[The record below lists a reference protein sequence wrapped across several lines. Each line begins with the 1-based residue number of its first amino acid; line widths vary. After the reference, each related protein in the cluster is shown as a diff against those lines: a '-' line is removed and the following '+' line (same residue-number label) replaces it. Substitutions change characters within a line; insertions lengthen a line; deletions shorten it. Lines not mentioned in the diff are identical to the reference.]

1 MPRYRFSWDNLPP
14 GLLRQLG
21 SDLRLR
27 PPVDQA
33 LRERYGARPEQ
44 DFVRDAWPSLIK
56 AWLETDDE
64 SRELVVDE
72 LQARGLGKA
81 RAPAV
86 SAASQ
91 LYYLRSCRNS
101 SALREAVAAI
111 FTAFGESE
119 DFPTPVP
126 SETTAEDNPIV
137 TPDWQPPDSG
147 DQADQPPTSLTEWL
161 GWAVAQI
168 LEVDQV
174 NRDPDG
180 DIRIRYG
187 STMCFVRGIEDP
199 PSVRLFAPMVIDI
212 PQTPALLADLNDIN
226 LNITVGRVV
235 HTPANEVLF
244 SLELYGEQLTVEII
258 RASLDAATTI
268 ADHFDH
274 QLQSRFGGKTLYAE
288 VSDDSVMM

>member
-14 GLLRQLG
+14 ALLDQLG
-21 SDLRLR
+21 SDLKLR

-33 LRERYGARPEQ
+33 LRERYGARPEP
-44 DFVRDAWPSLIK
+44 DFVRDAWPTLVK
-56 AWLETDDE
+56 TWLANDDE
-64 SRELVVDE
+64 SRELVVGE
-72 LQARGLGKA
+72 LRARGLGKA
-81 RAPAV
+81 RAPARS
-86 SAASQ
+86 SAAQ
-91 LYYLRSCRNS
+91 LYYLQSCRNS
-101 SALREAVAAI
+101 STLREAVAAI

-119 DFPTPVP
+119 DVPSPVP
-126 SETTAEDNPIV
+126 SETTAQDNPIV
-137 TPDWQPPDSG
+137 TPDWMPSG
-147 DQADQPPTSLTEWL
+147 AEEEADEPPTSLTEWL
-161 GWAVAQI
+161 CWAVAQV
-168 LEVDQV
+168 LEVEQV
-174 NRDPDG
+174 CQDPDG

-199 PSVRLFAPMVIDI
+199 PSVRLFAPMVIDV
-212 PQTPALLADLNDIN
+212 PRTPALLEDLNDIN

-244 SLELYGEQLTVEII
+244 SLELYGEQLTVEIV